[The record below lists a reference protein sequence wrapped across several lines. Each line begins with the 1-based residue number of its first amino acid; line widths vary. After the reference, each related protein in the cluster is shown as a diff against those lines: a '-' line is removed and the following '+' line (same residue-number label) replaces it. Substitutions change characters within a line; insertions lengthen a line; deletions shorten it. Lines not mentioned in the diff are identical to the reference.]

1 MSNVN
6 DGPDKIRQYIQSKIT
21 EALEGS
27 FDDALVYGVGFIR
40 ISLDDQR
47 DINVSHVSYDEIEK
61 ALEEIVE
68 RKKYFI

>member
-27 FDDALVYGVGFIR
+27 FNDALVYGVGFIR

-47 DINVSHVSYDEIEK
+47 DINVSHVSYDEIAK